1 MASRFKYVAVSRTG
15 RRESGIVEADDEIK
29 AKSIIDSRSLLPIS
43 LRQIS
48 TSGGNLGLLFKR
60 AIRYEDLIFL
70 TRKLLTLNNAGLP
83 LLHSLDIMA
92 SDTSDSR
99 LESVLQDVRR
109 SLEGGSSFS
118 QALEK
123 HAGYFPELYI
133 STIRSGEESGA
144 LDTMLR
150 KALELLEREERIR
163 QRLKEAVRYPVTVVV
178 AMMLAFVIIITFVIP
193 RFADIYSS
201 YGAQLPWATRL
212 LIEFNSFI
220 VRYWP
225 FLILGL
231 PAFLLIIWRTRR
243 TSWGRRGFDYL
254 TLSMPVIGAV
264 VGKAVLSRFCY
275 VLSTLLSTGLPL
287 SQSLD
292 LLKSTLHNCHFS
304 KVVGKMG
311 ENLSGGRDLI
321 QPMRESRYFSPMV
334 VQMFYVGLES
344 GSLET
349 LLAESARHYDA
360 EIEYETRKLTSRIE
374 PILTVMIAVGVLILA
389 LAIFLPMWNLI
400 GIFKR

>member
-15 RRESGIVEADDEIK
+15 RRETGIIEAEDELK
-29 AKSIIDSRSLLPIS
+29 AKSIIDSRSLLPVS
-43 LRQIS
+43 LRQLS
-48 TSGGNLGLLFKR
+48 TRAGDLRLLFKR
-60 AIRYEDLIFL
+60 AVRYEDLIFL

-92 SDTSDSR
+92 GDTSDSR
-99 LESVLQDVRR
+99 LESVLQDIRR

-144 LDTMLR
+144 LDTML
-150 KALELLEREERIR
+150 KKSLELLEREERIR
-163 QRLKEAVRYPVTVVV
+163 QRIKEAVRYPVTVAV

-193 RFADIYSS
+193 KFASIYSS

-212 LIEFNSFI
+212 LIEFNSFL

-225 FLILGL
+225 LLLLALPALILT
-231 PAFLLIIWRTRR
+231 IWRARR
-243 TSWGRRGFDYL
+243 TSWGKRIFDYL
-254 TLSMPVIGAV
+254 ALSMPVVGAI

-292 LLKSTLHNCHFS
+292 LLKSTLHNYHFS

-311 ENLSGGRDLI
+311 ENLSGGRDFI
-321 QPMRESRYFSPMV
+321 QPMRESKYFSPMV

-344 GSLET
+344 GSLES
-349 LLAESARHYDA
+349 LLAESARHYDT

-374 PILTVMIAVGVLILA
+374 PLLTVLIGVGVLILA
-389 LAIFLPMWNLI
+389 LAIFLPMWSLI

>member
-1 MASRFKYVAVSRTG
+1 MASRFKYVAISRTG
-15 RRESGIVEADDEIK
+15 RRQAGIIEAEDELK
-29 AKSIIDSRSLLPIS
+29 AKSIIDSRSLLPLS
-43 LRQIS
+43 LRQLS
-48 TSGGNLGLLFKR
+48 TPAGDLRLLFRR

-83 LLHSLDIMA
+83 LLHSLDIVA
-92 SDTSDSR
+92 GDTSDSR

-144 LDTMLR
+144 LDTML
-150 KALELLEREERIR
+150 KKSLELLEREERIR
-163 QRLKEAVRYPVTVVV
+163 QRIREAVRYPVMVAV

-193 RFADIYSS
+193 KFAGIYSS
-201 YGAQLPWATRL
+201 YGARLPWATRL
-212 LIEFNSFI
+212 LIEFNSFL

-225 FLILGL
+225 LLLLVLPALILT
-231 PAFLLIIWRTRR
+231 IWRTRR
-243 TSWGRRGFDYL
+243 TSWGKKAFDYL
-254 TLSMPVIGAV
+254 ALSMPVIGSV

-292 LLKSTLHNCHFS
+292 LLKSTLHNYHFS

-321 QPMRESRYFSPMV
+321 QPMRESEYFSPMV

-344 GSLET
+344 GSLES
-349 LLAESARHYDA
+349 LLAESARHYDD

-374 PILTVMIAVGVLILA
+374 PLLTVMIAVGVLILA

-400 GIFKR
+400 GIFRR